1 MLILF
6 YYTILM
12 ISKIVALILGVV
24 ICVIYGVNI
33 QKRKTIV
40 LNSSR
45 MKKLNNNIIKVDNR
59 CFRIDKKTNKCEKK
73 N

>member
-1 MLILF
+1 M
-6 YYTILM
+6 YNKV
-12 ISKIVALILGVV
+12 ISFIIGVV
-24 ICVIYGVNI
+24 LLALFAYNLND
-33 QKRKTIV
+33 RKTIV

-59 CFRIDKKTNKCEKK
+59 CYRVDRSAKKCESKEE

>member
-1 MLILF
+1 MYSKVISFIIGAVLLGLF
-6 YYTILM
+6 AYNL
-12 ISKIVALILGVV
+12 
-24 ICVIYGVNI
+24 NN
-33 QKRKTIV
+33 RKTIV

-59 CFRIDKKTNKCEKK
+59 CYRLDRSVEKCETKEE

>member
-1 MLILF
+1 
-6 YYTILM
+6 M

>member
-1 MLILF
+1 M
-6 YYTILM
+6 Y
-12 ISKIVALILGVV
+12 SKIISFIIGVV
-24 ICVIYGVNI
+24 FLALFAYNLND
-33 QKRKTIV
+33 RKTIV

-59 CFRIDKKTNKCEKK
+59 CYRLDRSVEKCDTKEE

>member
-1 MLILF
+1 MYSKVISFIIGAVLLGLF
-6 YYTILM
+6 AYNL
-12 ISKIVALILGVV
+12 
-24 ICVIYGVNI
+24 ND
-33 QKRKTIV
+33 RKTIV

-59 CFRIDKKTNKCEKK
+59 CYRLDRSVEKCETKEE